1 MRKARSSK
9 EKPAD
14 LELAPEESTE
24 SAPRRKGARRRRDP
38 EATESAT
45 NGVEAEEGKTP
56 LRPVLT
62 AISRPVRDDD
72 LNAVPEDPSAPP
84 VMAERPSAAELAS
97 EPTVGTGPAG
107 TPLQALRL
115 HDPKPRT

>member
-14 LELAPEESTE
+14 LEVAPEASTE
-24 SAPRRKGARRRRDP
+24 SAPRRRATRRRRDP
-38 EATESAT
+38 DAPEGETD
-45 NGVEAEEGKTP
+45 GVEAAEVQTP

-62 AISRPVRDDD
+62 PISRPVRDDE
-72 LNAVPEDPSAPP
+72 LNEVPEDPSAPP

-97 EPTVGTGPAG
+97 ENGSVVTGAPTA
-107 TPLQALRL
+107 R
-115 HDPKPRT
+115 RCRS